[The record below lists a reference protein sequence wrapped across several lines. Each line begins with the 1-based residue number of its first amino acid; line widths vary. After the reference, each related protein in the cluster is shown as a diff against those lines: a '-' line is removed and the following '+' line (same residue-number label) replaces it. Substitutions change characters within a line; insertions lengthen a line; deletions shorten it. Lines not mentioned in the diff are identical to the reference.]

1 MVCGVVWS
9 VRSVPVST
17 VGDERTGPGGQFRT
31 HFEGEFVLG
40 RDQRGLARGG
50 VSGRSAGKVGA
61 GRRGWRGADAACGRD
76 DAVVVGGEC
85 GAPLVLAIV
94 GRAGHFAADARRRAP
109 RRRPLPGAHLMV
121 IGREHRRRAARPR
134 GPLGRA
140 RWREQAGSGA
150 RRKAAGVN
158 SRVGHEPEE
167 LLRGGQRRRHGIAR
181 ERSTRMSWRHPGN
194 HRLRLRG
201 RGSLRSRRRR
211 GRSSGRRSLHFPRP
225 CLDPRD
231 TSASVRLL
239 TCARSLGGRA
249 RPFAPLLPW
258 PSPWAARRWRVWGKR

>member
-1 MVCGVVWS
+1 
-9 VRSVPVST
+9 
-17 VGDERTGPGGQFRT
+17 
-31 HFEGEFVLG
+31 
-40 RDQRGLARGG
+40 
-50 VSGRSAGKVGA
+50 
-61 GRRGWRGADAACGRD
+61 
-76 DAVVVGGEC
+76 
-85 GAPLVLAIV
+85 
-94 GRAGHFAADARRRAP
+94 
-109 RRRPLPGAHLMV
+109 MV

-181 ERSTRMSWRHPGN
+181 EWSTRMSWRHPGN

-201 RGSLRSRRRR
+201 RGSLRSCRRR
-211 GRSSGRRSLHFPRP
+211 GRSSRPRSLHLPRP

-231 TSASVRLL
+231 TSASRRLL
-239 TCARSLGGRA
+239 TVREASADALVSSRPDAAVAKPLGRETVREKVTLSRREFARA
-249 RPFAPLLPW
+249 RALERRRDGPARRQRGRRLEEESIRCVLRRAPRRERPCW
-258 PSPWAARRWRVWGKR
+258 RQWERRSAARAPDSPFHAGAAQRRHFARNLPNARTGWVRRF

>member
-1 MVCGVVWS
+1 MF
-9 VRSVPVST
+9 
-17 VGDERTGPGGQFRT
+17 GQFGRFACDGGRRT
-31 HFEGEFVLG
+31 TGSYSFNAFEGEFLG
-40 RDQRGLARGG
+40 DAGWLAVACPVDPREKLARGG
-50 VSGRSAGKVGA
+50 GVGA
-61 GRRGWRGADAACGRD
+61 GGRGVRAGKRGD
-76 DAVVVGGEC
+76 GGEC

-181 ERSTRMSWRHPGN
+181 EWSTRMSWRHPGN

-201 RGSLRSRRRR
+201 RGSLRSCRRR
-211 GRSSGRRSLHFPRP
+211 GRSSGRRSLHLPRP

-231 TSASVRLL
+231 TSASGRLL
-239 TCARSLGGRA
+239 TRARSLGGRA
-249 RPFAPLLPW
+249 RLFAPLLPW
-258 PSPWAARRWRVWGKR
+258 PSPWAARRWGKR